1 MAVIP
6 VQPEPAASVL
16 VLRPASKGFEVLM
29 VHRQDR
35 GVFGGIVVFPGGK
48 VDLVDRSDLSRSAVS
63 GDFDDQ
69 ADRAAALRELAEET
83 GLAGTTNGVVA
94 APNVRDEALFSQ
106 IESRGEVL
114 DAEAFE
120 LTRAVNA
127 GCGLAC
133 TIHANSAKD
142 ALDALVNAALMAGE
156 NVPERVVR
164 KVFGSSINLVV
175 HLGRRA
181 DESNSAIVRETLEIR
196 AMVPALHDD
205 FSTEALF
212 ERDGI
217 GAPLTWTGAL
227 PPDGLVRR
235 LEAVLPNGQSLATV
249 LGGGSVAW

>member
-1 MAVIP
+1 MN
-6 VQPEPAASVL
+6 
-16 VLRPASKGFEVLM
+16 
-29 VHRQDR
+29 R
-35 GVFGGIVVFPGGK
+35 G
-48 VDLVDRSDLSRSAVS
+48 
-63 GDFDDQ
+63 
-69 ADRAAALRELAEET
+69 
-83 GLAGTTNGVVA
+83 
-94 APNVRDEALFSQ
+94 
-106 IESRGEVL
+106 
-114 DAEAFE
+114 AEAFE

-127 GCGLAC
+127 GCGMAC